1 MAVMGSPALGA
12 PALGSKRKDAST
24 GANVMTLGVDELKDQ
39 VYDIIDKDT
48 DTPFSAYFTDAIE
61 DGVEMF
67 GAEFFAGLLAE
78 ERDTKRARD
87 GRVVTTFVHTAGAA
101 RNEPLDCFTYALA
114 AFKSDKRTEE
124 AAKKALDGIANG
136 QVDSEQT
143 RPVRQYQPSK
153 GISTGGRWL

>member
-1 MAVMGSPALGA
+1 
-12 PALGSKRKDAST
+12 
-24 GANVMTLGVDELKDQ
+24 MTLGVDELKDQ

-67 GAEFFAGLLAE
+67 GSEFFAGLLAE

-87 GRVVTTFVHTAGAA
+87 GRVVTTFVHPAGAP

-124 AAKKALDGIANG
+124 AAKKALEGLANG
-136 QVDSEQT
+136 ENDSEQP
-143 RPVRQYQPSK
+143 RPVRHYQPTK
-153 GISTGGRWL
+153 GFQGGGGWL